1 MIIGTP
7 KEIDINE
14 LIKCP
19 SSRADLFHFYKRK
32 GATREHFETVVRHVE
47 KGETVYYN
55 ENFFAFY
62 NQDGMLLA
70 GEDPDWGD

>member
-7 KEIDINE
+7 KEIDIRE

-19 SSRADLFHFYKRK
+19 SSRADLFDFYKRK

-47 KGETVYYN
+47 KARQCIITKT
-55 ENFFAFY
+55 F
-62 NQDGMLLA
+62 LLFIIKM
-70 GEDPDWGD
+70 ECC